1 MVISLMNLAQSK
13 SSGAQNMAARK
24 MFRWLA
30 LLALALWF
38 LVGCANGVIFQ
49 KVGEDGSVDRLRI
62 DRTAGWGDYDTIP
75 RDRNDKRE
83 TQSAYGLMLKSEEVF

>member
-1 MVISLMNLAQSK
+1 
-13 SSGAQNMAARK
+13 MAGRK
-24 MFRWLA
+24 IFRWLA

-62 DRTAGWGDYDTIP
+62 DKTEGWGDYDTTP
-75 RDRNDKRE
+75 RDPNEKHKDG
-83 TQSAYGLMLKSEEVF
+83 YGLMMKSEAIF

>member
-1 MVISLMNLAQSK
+1 MVKFYKNLAHSN
-13 SSGAQNMAARK
+13 GAQNMAARK

-38 LVGCANGVIFQ
+38 FIGCAGGVIFQ

-62 DRTAGWGDYDTIP
+62 DNAGGWGDYNTTP
-75 RDRNDKRE
+75 RYRSQKPKDQDG
-83 TQSAYGLMLKSEEVF
+83 YGLIMKNEAIF